1 MPLTSLLHTLES
13 GIIHRLRLAM
23 EPIGVDV
30 QAFPASPVE
39 FELAPYRSQIFFSMQ
54 RRRFDPPEIIDS
66 IRRDFSQR
74 MTIEWGLQAE
84 FINLSTHSGVYLVL
98 DRCWL
103 ALSGYS
109 PAYTGELEGL
119 NRIVNFEPM
128 ALVSESF
135 TGLSEGIYTY
145 NQTWSLSVLVYSDI
159 VQHLADVGLVEI
171 IPGTPG
177 TPGTPDTVRP
187 VDPSI
192 PVPGQPFPLEEIKV
206 GLRRAKANDLE
217 DSVLDQE
224 LDYALP

>member
-1 MPLTSLLHTLES
+1 
-13 GIIHRLRLAM
+13 
-23 EPIGVDV
+23 
-30 QAFPASPVE
+30 
-39 FELAPYRSQIFFSMQ
+39 
-54 RRRFDPPEIIDS
+54 
-66 IRRDFSQR
+66 

-159 VQHLADVGLVEI
+159 VQHLADVGLV
-171 IPGTPG
+171 
-177 TPGTPDTVRP
+177 
-187 VDPSI
+187 DPSI

-206 GLRRAKANDLE
+206 GLRRAKAGDL
-217 DSVLDQE
+217 DDNVLDQE
-224 LDYALP
+224 LDYPVP

>member
-1 MPLTSLLHTLES
+1 MPLTSLVHALES
-13 GIIHRLRLAM
+13 GIINRLQLAM

-84 FINLSTHSGVYLVL
+84 FINLSTHSGVYQVL

-109 PAYTGELEGL
+109 PAYTGELTGL

-128 ALVSESF
+128 TMLSESF
-135 TGLSEGIYTY
+135 TGLSEGVYTY
-145 NQTWSLSVLVYSDI
+145 NQTWSMSILVYSDI

-171 IPGTPG
+171 IPGTP
-177 TPGTPDTVRP
+177 DMIRP
-187 VDPSI
+187 VDPLI

-206 GLRRAKANDLE
+206 GLRRAKVGDL
-217 DSVLDQE
+217 DDQVLDQE
-224 LDYALP
+224 LDYPVP